1 MWGDILDSVP
11 DSRLVL
17 KFKGIDADYNVDRL
31 TSFLTARRLD
41 AARLSLEGMS
51 LHEDLLKRYN
61 NIDIALDTF
70 PYSGG
75 LTTCEALWMGAPVI
89 TLPGETFASRHSLS
103 YLSTLGLP
111 ELVAR
116 DRDDYV
122 KLAVELAIDPDRLAG
137 LRTELRGKMASS
149 PICDSE
155 KFTQGFAMKMQDIW
169 RNWCISQDN

>member
-1 MWGDILDSVP
+1 M
-11 DSRLVL
+11 
-17 KFKGIDADYNVDRL
+17 